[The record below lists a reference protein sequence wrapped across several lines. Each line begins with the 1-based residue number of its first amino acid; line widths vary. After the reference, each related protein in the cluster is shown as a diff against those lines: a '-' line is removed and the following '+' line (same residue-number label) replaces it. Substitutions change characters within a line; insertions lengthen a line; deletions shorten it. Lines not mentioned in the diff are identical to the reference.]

1 MGMYVTMLKRTK
13 KLGKQMDALI
23 AGSGYN
29 YMYSFGESDALKLA
43 SSFGGGIGGARETCG
58 AVSAMAMIAGVLA
71 GYDSANDIE
80 EKKKLYALVNGMLE
94 KFREENGST
103 VCRELLNG
111 IKTSPVPSERTEEY
125 YRTRPCVRFVES
137 AARIVSETLK
147 I

>member
-1 MGMYVTMLKRTK
+1 MSMPLMG
-13 KLGKQMDALI
+13 LGQ
-23 AGSGYN
+23 
-29 YMYSFGESDALKLA
+29 
-43 SSFGGGIGGARETCG
+43 GARETCG

-94 KFREENGST
+94 EFREKNGST
-103 VCRELLNG
+103 VCRELLKG

-147 I
+147 IRERADGGRRADALDTSYTVL